1 MKIIKNRV
9 RIEITPAERKTF
21 DEMVVFTRK
30 FFEQNNQCVE
40 HKCIECPLNLFCG
53 VTDELSRTTQNAI
66 EEIEDFLNGGMQK

>member
-30 FFEQNNQCVE
+30 FFEQNKQCVE
-40 HKCIECPLNLFCG
+40 HKCTECPLNLFCG
-53 VTDELSRTTQNAI
+53 GTDVSRITQNAI
-66 EEIEDFLNGGMQK
+66 EQIEDFLNGEI

>member
-1 MKIIKNRV
+1 MKIIKNRI

-40 HKCIECPLNLFCG
+40 HKCTECPLNLFCG
-53 VTDELSRTTQNAI
+53 SEDLSRTTQNTI
-66 EEIEDFLNGGMQK
+66 EQIEDFLNGGI